1 MLSLGDENGS
11 TIQIGTKGKAIEL
24 YMATAVRSQRVSL
37 GSGVTT
43 GKWHHILV
51 SYDENATDDYE
62 LSVYLDGVL
71 SGYTSELGG
80 SLQVKLTDEWLLGV
94 AAKNAQTNGR
104 FTGLLD
110 DMRFYC
116 STSSEQLAQENIQ
129 PWSRRFIVVGGCCFP
144 RKHP

>member
-1 MLSLGDENGS
+1 M
-11 TIQIGTKGKAIEL
+11 
-24 YMATAVRSQRVSL
+24 
-37 GSGVTT
+37 
-43 GKWHHILV
+43 V

-71 SGYTSELGG
+71 SGYSSELGG

-110 DMRFYC
+110 DMRFYNNLDTVQDNLEAFNRALYEFA
-116 STSSEQLAQENIQ
+116 SVDPNRILITYHLPITDIDFANNPISDI
-129 PWSRRFIVVGGCCFP
+129 I
-144 RKHP
+144 